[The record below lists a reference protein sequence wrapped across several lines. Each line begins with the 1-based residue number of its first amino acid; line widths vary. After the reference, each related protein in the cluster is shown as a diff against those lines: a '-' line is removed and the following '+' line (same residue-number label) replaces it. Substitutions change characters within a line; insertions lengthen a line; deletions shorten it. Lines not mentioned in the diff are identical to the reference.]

1 MLQSLRVWNFAL
13 LEEVAIEFGAGLN
26 ILTGETGAGKSI
38 LIDALGAILGQ
49 RVSADTIRS
58 GADALRVEAVFS
70 LDEND
75 AGLRT
80 LLAEQEVECED
91 DLIILRKVART
102 GKGAIL
108 VNGSHV
114 TLTFLKKIASHL
126 VDIHGQNENLAL
138 LREDA
143 QRHLLEGGDSDLRAH
158 LDAYAAVYA
167 DWKEKTRIR
176 EDRAEEIEGIGERLD
191 LLRWQEKEIAEA
203 ELEEGEDEELEAEI
217 RRLSHAER
225 LVEHAAE
232 ANNLLSE
239 DGEEGAAVLSALAR
253 VTHALDEIAR
263 YDDGL
268 ANAQTMIEEA
278 YISLQEASYEVHD
291 YLDSIEADPARLDK
305 IQMRMDVIDRLKK
318 KYGGTISAVLERL
331 VSIRRELES
340 VDNYDVDMDQ
350 LDKEIAVL
358 YERLKKLASTLT
370 KRRQEVGRQL
380 SEDIARE
387 LQSLGM
393 PKARFRIVVSPEEK
407 YTSRGAD
414 SLSMLFSA
422 NVGEAEKP
430 IEKIASGGELSRIAL
445 AIKSIVAAR
454 DTGGASMVFDE
465 IDTGI
470 GGRTAQMV
478 AERIAFVAHYK
489 QVLCITHLPQ
499 IACMAD
505 EHLYIAK
512 CVKGD
517 STVTQVQ
524 TLAADERVREIARMA
539 SGDDVTE
546 AALANAREMLAGA
559 GKKKAAFQKSG
570 KEISERLSPLR
581 PCRKSS
587 VQSRGTDRPV
597 RK

>member
-13 LEEVAIEFGAGLN
+13 LEEVTVEFGAGLN

-49 RVSADTIRS
+49 RISSDAIRS

-70 LDEND
+70 LDESD
-75 AGLRT
+75 EGLRS
-80 LLAEQEVECED
+80 LLAEQEIECED
-91 DLIILRKVART
+91 ELIILRKIART
-102 GKGAIL
+102 GKGSIL

-114 TLTFLKKIASHL
+114 TLTFLKKLAPHL

-143 QRHLLEGGDSDLRAH
+143 QRSLLEGGDSDLRVR
-158 LDAYAAVYA
+158 LTAYAEVYA
-167 DWKEKTRIR
+167 DWKEKMRLR
-176 EDRAEEIEGIGERLD
+176 EERAEEIEDIGERLD
-191 LLRWQEKEIAEA
+191 MLRWQEKEIAEA
-203 ELEEGEDEELEAEI
+203 ELCEGEDEELEAEI

-225 LVEHAAE
+225 LVENAAE
-232 ANNLLSE
+232 ASDLLSE
-239 DGEEGAAVLSALAR
+239 DTEEGLAVLSALAR

-278 YISLQEASYEVHD
+278 YISLQEASYEVRD
-291 YLDSIEADPARLDK
+291 YLDGIDADPARPDR
-305 IQMRMDVIDRLKK
+305 IQTRMDVLDHLKK
-318 KYGGTISAVLERL
+318 KYGGTISAVLDRL
-331 VSIRRELES
+331 SSVRRELES
-340 VDNYDVDMDQ
+340 VDSFDMDMAQ
-350 LDKEIAVL
+350 LDKDIAAL
-358 YERLKKLASTLT
+358 YKQMKAMARALT
-370 KRRQEVGRQL
+370 QRRQKVGTAL
-380 SEDIARE
+380 SEDIVRE
-387 LQSLGM
+387 LQGLGM
-393 PKARFRIVVSPEEK
+393 EKARFRIVVTPEEK

-414 SLSMLFSA
+414 SLAMLFSA
-422 NVGEAEKP
+422 NVGEEEKP
-430 IEKIASGGELSRIAL
+430 LEKIASGGELSRIAL

-454 DTGGASMVFDE
+454 DTGGTSMVFDE

-505 EHLYIAK
+505 NHLYIAK
-512 CVKGD
+512 RVKGD
-517 STVTQVQ
+517 ATVTQV
-524 TLAADERVREIARMA
+524 TPLSEEERVREIARMA

-546 AALANAREMLAGA
+546 AALANAREMLAA
-559 GKKKAAFQKSG
+559 AEKKKSGFQK
-570 KEISERLSPLR
+570 
-581 PCRKSS
+581 KSK
-587 VQSRGTDRPV
+587 T
-597 RK
+597 KN

>member
-13 LEEVAIEFGAGLN
+13 LEEVFVEFGAGLN

-49 RVSADTIRS
+49 RVSSDAIRS

-70 LDEND
+70 LDESD
-75 AGLRT
+75 AELCAM
-80 LLAEQEVECED
+80 LAEQEIECED
-91 DLIILRKVART
+91 ELIILRKIART
-102 GKGAIL
+102 GKGSIL

-114 TLTFLKKIASHL
+114 TLTFLKKIAPYL

-143 QRHLLEGGDSDLRAH
+143 QRNLLEGGDSDLRTRLA
-158 LDAYAAVYA
+158 AYTKVYA
-167 DWKEKTRIR
+167 DWKEKTRLR
-176 EDRAEEIEGIGERLD
+176 EERTEEIEGIGERLD

-203 ELEEGEDEELEAEI
+203 ELTVGEDEELETEI

-225 LVEHAAE
+225 LVENAAE
-232 ANNLLSE
+232 AASLLSE
-239 DGEEGAAVLSALAR
+239 DGEEGIAVLSALAR
-253 VTHALDEIAR
+253 VTHALDEVAR
-263 YDDGL
+263 YDDAL
-268 ANAQTMIEEA
+268 ANAHNMIEEA
-278 YISLQEASYEVHD
+278 YISLQEASYEVRD
-291 YLDSIEADPARLDK
+291 YLDGIDADPARLDR
-305 IQMRMDVIDRLKK
+305 IQTRMDVIDRLKK
-318 KYGGTISAVLERL
+318 KYGGTIPAVLERL
-331 VSIRRELES
+331 SSVRGELES
-340 VDNYDVDMDQ
+340 LDNYDVDMAQ
-350 LDKEIAVL
+350 LDKEIGTL
-358 YERLKKLASTLT
+358 HKQLKNLAAELT
-370 KRRQEVGRQL
+370 ARRQEVGAAL
-380 SEDIARE
+380 STDIARE
-387 LQSLGM
+387 LQGLGM
-393 PKARFRIVVSPEEK
+393 AKARFRIVVTPAEK

-414 SLSMLFSA
+414 SLAMLFSA

-430 IEKIASGGELSRIAL
+430 LEKIASGGELSRIAL

-454 DTGGASMVFDE
+454 DTGGTSMVFDE

-505 EHLYIAK
+505 NHLYIAK
-512 CVKGD
+512 RVKGD
-517 STVTQVQ
+517 ATVTQV
-524 TLAADERVREIARMA
+524 TALSDEERVREIARMA

-559 GKKKAAFQKSG
+559 EKKKTDFPKKS
-570 KEISERLSPLR
+570 KT
-581 PCRKSS
+581 KN
-587 VQSRGTDRPV
+587 
-597 RK
+597 

>member
-13 LEEVAIEFGAGLN
+13 LEEVTVEFGGGLN

-49 RVSADTIRS
+49 RISSDAIRS

-70 LDEND
+70 LDESD
-75 AGLRT
+75 EGLRS
-80 LLAEQEVECED
+80 LLAEQEIECED
-91 DLIILRKVART
+91 ELIILRKVART
-102 GKGAIL
+102 GKGSIL

-114 TLTFLKKIASHL
+114 TLTFLKKLAPHL

-143 QRHLLEGGDSDLRAH
+143 QRSLLEGGDSDLRVR
-158 LDAYAAVYA
+158 LTAYAEVYA
-167 DWKEKTRIR
+167 DWKEKMRLR
-176 EDRAEEIEGIGERLD
+176 EERAEEIEDIGERLD
-191 LLRWQEKEIAEA
+191 MLRWQEKEIAEA
-203 ELEEGEDEELEAEI
+203 ELCEGEDEELEAEI

-225 LVEHAAE
+225 LVENAAE
-232 ANNLLSE
+232 ASDLLSE
-239 DGEEGAAVLSALAR
+239 DTEEGLAVLSALAR

-278 YISLQEASYEVHD
+278 YISLQEASYEVRD
-291 YLDSIEADPARLDK
+291 YLDGIDADPARLDR
-305 IQMRMDVIDRLKK
+305 IQTRMDVLDHLKK
-318 KYGGTISAVLERL
+318 KYGGTISAVLDRL
-331 VSIRRELES
+331 SSVRRELES
-340 VDNYDVDMDQ
+340 VDSFDMDMAQ
-350 LDKEIAVL
+350 LDKDIAAL
-358 YERLKKLASTLT
+358 YKQMKAMARALT
-370 KRRQEVGRQL
+370 QRRQKVGTAL
-380 SEDIARE
+380 SEDIVRE
-387 LQSLGM
+387 MQGLGM
-393 PKARFRIVVSPEEK
+393 EKARFRIVVTPGEK

-414 SLSMLFSA
+414 SLAMLFSA
-422 NVGEAEKP
+422 NVGEEEKP
-430 IEKIASGGELSRIAL
+430 LEKIASGGELSRIAL

-454 DTGGASMVFDE
+454 DTGGTSMVFDE

-512 CVKGD
+512 SVKGD
-517 STVTQVQ
+517 ATVTQVEA
-524 TLAADERVREIARMA
+524 LSADERVREIARMA

-546 AALANAREMLAGA
+546 AALANAREMLAVA
-559 GKKKAAFQKSG
+559 QQKKATFQKNT
-570 KEISERLSPLR
+570 KV
-581 PCRKSS
+581 K
-587 VQSRGTDRPV
+587 
-597 RK
+597 K

>member
-13 LEEVAIEFGAGLN
+13 LEEVTVEFGGGLN

-49 RVSADTIRS
+49 RISSDAIRS

-70 LDEND
+70 LDESD
-75 AGLRT
+75 EGLCS
-80 LLAEQEVECED
+80 LLAEQEIECED
-91 DLIILRKVART
+91 ELIILRKVART
-102 GKGAIL
+102 GKGSIL

-114 TLTFLKKIASHL
+114 TLTFLKKLAPHL

-143 QRHLLEGGDSDLRAH
+143 QRSLLEGGDSDLRVR
-158 LDAYAAVYA
+158 LTAYAEVYA
-167 DWKEKTRIR
+167 DWKEKMRLR
-176 EDRAEEIEGIGERLD
+176 EERAEEIEDIGERLD
-191 LLRWQEKEIAEA
+191 MLRWQEKEIAEA
-203 ELEEGEDEELEAEI
+203 ELCEGEDEELEAEI

-225 LVEHAAE
+225 LVENAAE
-232 ANNLLSE
+232 ASDLLSE
-239 DGEEGAAVLSALAR
+239 DTEEGLAVLSTLAR

-278 YISLQEASYEVHD
+278 YISLQEASYEVRD
-291 YLDSIEADPARLDK
+291 YLDGIDADPVRLDR
-305 IQMRMDVIDRLKK
+305 IQTRMDVLDHLKK
-318 KYGGTISAVLERL
+318 KYGGTISAVLDRL
-331 VSIRRELES
+331 SSVRRELES
-340 VDNYDVDMDQ
+340 VDSFDMDMAQ
-350 LDKEIAVL
+350 LDKDIAAL
-358 YERLKKLASTLT
+358 YKQMKAMARALT
-370 KRRQEVGRQL
+370 QRRQKVGMAL
-380 SEDIARE
+380 SEDIVRE
-387 LQSLGM
+387 LQGLGM
-393 PKARFRIVVSPEEK
+393 EKARFRIVVTPEEK

-414 SLSMLFSA
+414 SLAMLFSA
-422 NVGEAEKP
+422 NVGEEEKP
-430 IEKIASGGELSRIAL
+430 LEKIASGGELSRIAL

-454 DTGGASMVFDE
+454 DTGGTSMVFDE
-465 IDTGI
+465 IDAGI

-512 CVKGD
+512 SVKGD
-517 STVTQVQ
+517 ATVTQVEA
-524 TLAADERVREIARMA
+524 LSADERVREIARMA

-546 AALANAREMLAGA
+546 AALANAREMLAVA
-559 GKKKAAFQKSG
+559 QQKKATFQKNT
-570 KEISERLSPLR
+570 KT
-581 PCRKSS
+581 K
-587 VQSRGTDRPV
+587 
-597 RK
+597 K

>member
-13 LEEVAIEFGAGLN
+13 LEEVAVTFGAGLN

-49 RVSADTIRS
+49 RISADAIRS
-58 GADALRVEAVFS
+58 GCDALRVEAVFS
-70 LDEND
+70 CEESDVE
-75 AGLRT
+75 LRA
-80 LLAEQEVECED
+80 LLAEQEIEEED
-91 DLIILRKVART
+91 ELIILRKVART
-102 GKGAIL
+102 GKGSIL

-114 TLTFLKKIASHL
+114 TLTFLKKLAPYL

-143 QRHLLEGGDSDLRAH
+143 QRSLLEGGDSELSARLA
-158 LDAYAAVYA
+158 AYTAVYA
-167 DWKEKTRIR
+167 DWREKTRMR
-176 EDRAEEIEGIGERLD
+176 EERAEEIEGIGERLD

-203 ELEEGEDEELEAEI
+203 EPVEGEDEELEAEI

-225 LVEHAAE
+225 LVENAAE
-232 ANNLLSE
+232 AVNLLSE
-239 DGEEGAAVLSALAR
+239 DGEEGIAVLSALAR
-253 VTHALDEIAR
+253 ITHALDEIAR

-278 YISLQEASYEVHD
+278 YISLQEASYEVRD
-291 YLDSIEADPARLDK
+291 YLDSIDADPARLDK
-305 IQMRMDVIDRLKK
+305 IQTRMDVLDRLKK
-318 KYGGTISAVLERL
+318 KYGGTIPSVLERFA
-331 VSIRRELES
+331 SIRKELES
-340 VDNYDVDMDQ
+340 IDNYDVDMEQ
-350 LDKEIAVL
+350 LNKEIAAL
-358 YERLKKLASTLT
+358 HERLKELAAELT
-370 KRRQEVGRQL
+370 ARRQEVGAVL
-380 SEDIARE
+380 SADIERE
-387 LQSLGM
+387 LQGLGM
-393 PKARFRIVVSPEEK
+393 EKARFHIVVTPEEK

-422 NVGEAEKP
+422 NVGEEEKP
-430 IEKIASGGELSRIAL
+430 LEKIASGGELSRIAL
-445 AIKSIVAAR
+445 AVKAIVAAR
-454 DTGGASMVFDE
+454 DTGGTSMVFDE

-512 CVKGD
+512 SVKGD
-517 STVTQVQ
+517 TTVTQV
-524 TLAADERVREIARMA
+524 TPLSDEERVREIARMA

-546 AALANAREMLAGA
+546 AALANAREMLAVA
-559 GKKKAAFQKSG
+559 QKKKAAFQKKKKAG
-570 KEISERLSPLR
+570 K
-581 PCRKSS
+581 K
-587 VQSRGTDRPV
+587 
-597 RK
+597 

>member
-13 LEEVAIEFGAGLN
+13 LEEVAVEFGAGLN

-49 RVSADTIRS
+49 RISSDAIRS
-58 GADALRVEAVFS
+58 GCDALRVEAVFS
-70 LDEND
+70 CEGD
-75 AGLRT
+75 AALAA
-80 LLAEQEVECED
+80 LLAEQEIEYED
-91 DLIILRKVART
+91 ELIILRKVART
-102 GKGAIL
+102 GKGSIL

-114 TLTFLKKIASHL
+114 TLTFLKKLAPHL

-143 QRHLLEGGDSDLRAH
+143 QRSLLEGGDEELQKLLAD
-158 LDAYAAVYA
+158 YAEVYEG
-167 DWKEKTRIR
+167 WREKTRLR
-176 EDRAEEIEGIGERLD
+176 EERAEEIENIGERLD

-203 ELEEGEDEELEAEI
+203 ELSAGEDEELEAEI
-217 RRLSHAER
+217 RRLSHSER
-225 LVEHAAE
+225 LVENAGE
-232 ANNLLSE
+232 ASNLLSE
-239 DGEEGAAVLSALAR
+239 DGEEGISVLSALSR
-253 VTHALDEIAR
+253 ITGALDEIAR

-268 ANAQTMIEEA
+268 SNAQTMIEEA
-278 YISLQEASYEVHD
+278 YISLQEASYEVRD
-291 YLDSIEADPARLDK
+291 YLDAIDADPARLDR
-305 IQMRMDVIDRLKK
+305 IQTRMDVIDRLKK
-318 KYGGTISAVLERL
+318 KYGGSIAAVLERL
-331 VSIRRELES
+331 ASVRSELES
-340 VDNYDVDMDQ
+340 IDNYDTDMVQ
-350 LDKEIAVL
+350 LDREIAAL
-358 YERLKKLASTLT
+358 CKRLGETAKALT
-370 KRRQEVGRQL
+370 ARRQEVGTVL
-380 SEDIARE
+380 SAEIERE
-387 LQSLGM
+387 LEGLGM
-393 PKARFRIVVSPEEK
+393 PKARFRIVVTPEEK

-454 DTGGASMVFDE
+454 DTGGTSMVFDE

-505 EHLYIAK
+505 AHLYIAK
-512 CVKGD
+512 SVKGD
-517 STVTQVQ
+517 STVTQVEA
-524 TLAADERVREIARMA
+524 LSADECVREIARMA

-559 GKKKAAFQKSG
+559 GKKKQVFQK
-570 KEISERLSPLR
+570 KAKR
-581 PCRKSS
+581 
-587 VQSRGTDRPV
+587 
-597 RK
+597 

>member
-13 LEEVAIEFGAGLN
+13 LEEVAVEFGAGLN

-49 RVSADTIRS
+49 RVSSDAIRS

-75 AGLRT
+75 AELCA
-80 LLAEQEVECED
+80 LLAEQEIECED
-91 DLIILRKVART
+91 ELIVMRKIART
-102 GKGAIL
+102 GKGSIL

-114 TLTFLKKIASHL
+114 TLTFLKKIAPYL

-138 LREDA
+138 LRENA
-143 QRHLLEGGDSDLRAH
+143 QRNLLEGGDSDLRTRLA
-158 LDAYAAVYA
+158 AYAQVYA
-167 DWKEKTRIR
+167 DWKEKTRLR
-176 EDRAEEIEGIGERLD
+176 EERAEEIEDIGERLE

-203 ELEEGEDEELEAEI
+203 ELTVGEDEELETEI

-225 LVEHAAE
+225 LVENAAE
-232 ANNLLSE
+232 AVNLLSE
-239 DGEEGAAVLSALAR
+239 DGEEGIAVLSALAR
-253 VTHALDEIAR
+253 VTHALDEVAR

-268 ANAQTMIEEA
+268 TNAQTMIEEA
-278 YISLQEASYEVHD
+278 YISLQEASYEVRD
-291 YLDSIEADPARLDK
+291 YLDSIDVDPSRLDQM
-305 IQMRMDVIDRLKK
+305 QMRMDVLDRLKK
-318 KYGGTISAVLERL
+318 KYGGSIPAVLERL
-331 VSIRRELES
+331 SCIRRELES
-340 VDNYDVDMDQ
+340 IDNYDVDMEQ

-358 YERLKKLASTLT
+358 HDQLKTCAAELT
-370 KRRQEVGRQL
+370 ARRQEVGAVL
-380 SEDIARE
+380 STDIARE
-387 LQSLGM
+387 LQGLGM
-393 PKARFRIVVSPEEK
+393 AKARFRIVVTPEEK

-414 SLSMLFSA
+414 SLAMLFSA
-422 NVGEAEKP
+422 NVGEEEKP
-430 IEKIASGGELSRIAL
+430 LEKISSGGELSRIAL

-454 DTGGASMVFDE
+454 DTGGTSMVFDE

-489 QVLCITHLPQ
+489 QVLCLTHLPQ

-505 EHLYIAK
+505 NHLYIAK
-512 CVKGD
+512 RVKGD
-517 STVTQVQ
+517 ATVTQV
-524 TLAADERVREIARMA
+524 TALSDEERVREIARMA

-559 GKKKAAFQKSG
+559 EKKKTDFPKKS
-570 KEISERLSPLR
+570 KT
-581 PCRKSS
+581 KN
-587 VQSRGTDRPV
+587 
-597 RK
+597 

>member
-13 LEEVAIEFGAGLN
+13 LEEVTVEFGAGLN

-49 RVSADTIRS
+49 RISSDTIRS

-70 LDEND
+70 LDESD
-75 AGLRT
+75 EGLRS
-80 LLAEQEVECED
+80 LLAEQEIECED
-91 DLIILRKVART
+91 ELIILRKVTRT
-102 GKGAIL
+102 GKGSIL

-114 TLTFLKKIASHL
+114 TLTFLKKLAPHL

-143 QRHLLEGGDSDLRAH
+143 QRSLLEGGDSDLRAR
-158 LDAYAAVYA
+158 LTAYAEVYV
-167 DWKEKTRIR
+167 DWKEKMRLR
-176 EDRAEEIEGIGERLD
+176 AERAEEIEDIGERLD
-191 LLRWQEKEIAEA
+191 MLRWQEKEIAEA
-203 ELEEGEDEELEAEI
+203 ELCEGEDEALEAEI

-225 LVEHAAE
+225 LVENAAE
-232 ANNLLSE
+232 ASDLLSE
-239 DGEEGAAVLSALAR
+239 DTEEGPAVLSALAR

-278 YISLQEASYEVHD
+278 YISLQEASYEVRD
-291 YLDSIEADPARLDK
+291 YLDGIDADPARLDR
-305 IQMRMDVIDRLKK
+305 IQTRMDVLDHLKK
-318 KYGGTISAVLERL
+318 KYGGTIPAVLDRL
-331 VSIRRELES
+331 SSVRRELES
-340 VDNYDVDMDQ
+340 VDSFDMDMAQ
-350 LDKEIAVL
+350 LDKDIAAL
-358 YERLKKLASTLT
+358 YKQLKAMARALT
-370 KRRQEVGRQL
+370 QRRQKVGTAL
-380 SEDIARE
+380 SEDIMRE
-387 LQSLGM
+387 LQGLGM
-393 PKARFRIVVSPEEK
+393 EKVRFRIVVTPEEK

-414 SLSMLFSA
+414 SLTMLFSA
-422 NVGEAEKP
+422 NVGEEEKP
-430 IEKIASGGELSRIAL
+430 LEKIASGGELSRIAL

-454 DTGGASMVFDE
+454 DTGGTSMVFDE

-512 CVKGD
+512 SVKGD
-517 STVTQVQ
+517 ATVTQVEA
-524 TLAADERVREIARMA
+524 LSADERVREIARMA

-559 GKKKAAFQKSG
+559 EKKKAGFQK
-570 KEISERLSPLR
+570 
-581 PCRKSS
+581 KSK
-587 VQSRGTDRPV
+587 T
-597 RK
+597 KN

>member
-13 LEEVAIEFGAGLN
+13 LEEVAVEFGAGLN

-49 RVSADTIRS
+49 RISSDVIRN
-58 GADALRVEAVFS
+58 GCDALRVEAVFAC
-70 LDEND
+70 EGD
-75 AGLRT
+75 AALAA
-80 LLAEQEVECED
+80 LLAEQEIEYED
-91 DLIILRKVART
+91 ELIILRKVART
-102 GKGAIL
+102 GKGSIL

-114 TLTFLKKIASHL
+114 TLTFLKKLAPHL

-143 QRHLLEGGDSDLRAH
+143 QRSLLEGGDEELQKLLAD
-158 LDAYAAVYA
+158 YAEVYEG
-167 DWKEKTRIR
+167 WREKTRLR
-176 EDRAEEIEGIGERLD
+176 EERVEEIENIGERLD

-203 ELEEGEDEELEAEI
+203 ELSAGEDEELEAEI
-217 RRLSHAER
+217 RRLSHSER
-225 LVEHAAE
+225 LVENAGE
-232 ANNLLSE
+232 ASNLLSE
-239 DGEEGAAVLSALAR
+239 DGEEGISVLSALSR
-253 VTHALDEIAR
+253 ITGALDEIAR

-268 ANAQTMIEEA
+268 SNAQTMIEEA
-278 YISLQEASYEVHD
+278 YISLQEASYEVRD
-291 YLDSIEADPARLDK
+291 YLDAIDADPARLDR
-305 IQMRMDVIDRLKK
+305 IQTRMDVIDRLKK
-318 KYGGTISAVLERL
+318 KYGGSIAAVLERL
-331 VSIRRELES
+331 AFIRSELES
-340 VDNYDVDMDQ
+340 IDNYDTDMVQ
-350 LDKEIAVL
+350 LDRDIAAL
-358 YERLKKLASTLT
+358 CKRLGETAKALT
-370 KRRQEVGRQL
+370 VRRQEVGTVL
-380 SEDIARE
+380 SAEIERE
-387 LQSLGM
+387 LEGLGM
-393 PKARFRIVVSPEEK
+393 PKARFRIVVTPEEK

-454 DTGGASMVFDE
+454 DTGGTSMVFDE

-505 EHLYIAK
+505 AHLYIAK
-512 CVKGD
+512 SVKGD
-517 STVTQVQ
+517 STVTQVEA
-524 TLAADERVREIARMA
+524 LSADERVREIARMA

-559 GKKKAAFQKSG
+559 QQKKTAFQKKKAK
-570 KEISERLSPLR
+570 K
-581 PCRKSS
+581 
-587 VQSRGTDRPV
+587 
-597 RK
+597 

>member
-13 LEEVAIEFGAGLN
+13 LEEVSVTFGAGLN

-49 RVSADTIRS
+49 RISTDAIRS

-70 LDEND
+70 LDESD
-75 AGLRT
+75 EALCSM
-80 LLAEQEVECED
+80 LSAQEIECED
-91 DLIILRKVART
+91 ELIILRKVART
-102 GKGAIL
+102 GKGSIL
-108 VNGSHV
+108 VNGSRV
-114 TLTFLKKIASHL
+114 TLTFLKKLAPYL

-143 QRHLLEGGDSDLRAH
+143 QRSLLEGGDSELRTQLA
-158 LDAYAAVYA
+158 AYAAVYT
-167 DWKEKTRIR
+167 DWKEKTRTR
-176 EDRAEEIEGIGERLD
+176 EERAEAIADLGERVD
-191 LLRWQEKEIAEA
+191 MLRWQEKEITEA
-203 ELEEGEDEELEAEI
+203 ELSEGEDEELETEI

-225 LVEHAAE
+225 LVENAAE
-232 ANNLLSE
+232 AGNLLSE
-239 DGEEGAAVLSALAR
+239 DGEEGLAVLSALAR
-253 VTHALDEIAR
+253 ITHALDEIAR

-278 YISLQEASYEVHD
+278 YISLQEASYEVRD
-291 YLDSIEADPARLDK
+291 YLDSIDADPARLDK
-305 IQMRMDVIDRLKK
+305 IQTRMDVIDRLKK
-318 KYGGTISAVLERL
+318 KYGGTIPAVLDRL
-331 VSIRRELES
+331 ASVRRELES
-340 VDNYDVDMDQ
+340 IDNYDADMEQ
-350 LDKEIAVL
+350 LDKEIAAL
-358 YERLKKLASTLT
+358 CKRLKELAAHLT
-370 KRRQEVGRQL
+370 ARRQEVGAEL
-380 SEDIARE
+380 SKDIARE
-387 LQSLGM
+387 LQGLGM
-393 PKARFRIVVSPEEK
+393 AKARFRIVVTPEEK

-422 NVGEAEKP
+422 NVGEEEKP
-430 IEKIASGGELSRIAL
+430 LEKIASGGELSRIAL

-505 EHLYIAK
+505 AHLYIAK
-512 CVKGD
+512 SVKGEA
-517 STVTQVQ
+517 TVTQV
-524 TLAADERVREIARMA
+524 TALSEAERVREIARMA

-546 AALANAREMLAGA
+546 AALANAREMLEGA
-559 GKKKAAFQKSG
+559 AKKKAAFQK
-570 KEISERLSPLR
+570 KKNPA
-581 PCRKSS
+581 K
-587 VQSRGTDRPV
+587 Q
-597 RK
+597 

>member
-13 LEEVAIEFGAGLN
+13 LEEVSVAFGAGLN

-49 RVSADTIRS
+49 RVSSDAIRS

-70 LDEND
+70 LEACDVE
-75 AGLRT
+75 LRT
-80 LLAEQEVECED
+80 LLTEQEIEEED
-91 DLIILRKVART
+91 ELIILRKVTRT

-108 VNGSHV
+108 VNGCHV
-114 TLTFLKKIASHL
+114 TLTFLKKLAPYL

-143 QRHLLEGGDSDLRAH
+143 QRNLLEGEDSDLRTRLAE
-158 LDAYAAVYA
+158 YTQVYE

-176 EDRAEEIEGIGERLD
+176 EERTEEIDDIGERLE

-203 ELEEGEDEELEAEI
+203 EPVEGEDEELETEI

-232 ANNLLSE
+232 AGNLLSE
-239 DGEEGAAVLSALAR
+239 DGEEGLAVLSALAR
-253 VTHALDEIAR
+253 ITHALDEIAR
-263 YDDGL
+263 YDDTL

-278 YISLQEASYEVHD
+278 YISLQEASYEVRD
-291 YLDSIEADPARLDK
+291 YLDSIDADPSRLD
-305 IQMRMDVIDRLKK
+305 QMQTRMDVLDRLKK
-318 KYGGTISAVLERL
+318 KYGGTIPSVLERFA
-331 VSIRRELES
+331 SIRKELES
-340 VDNYDVDMDQ
+340 IDNYDVDMEQ
-350 LDKEIAVL
+350 LKTCAAE
-358 YERLKKLASTLT
+358 LT
-370 KRRQEVGRQL
+370 TRRQEVGAAL
-380 SEDIARE
+380 STDIARE
-387 LQSLGM
+387 LQGLGM
-393 PKARFRIVVSPEEK
+393 EKARFHIVVTPEEK

-422 NVGEAEKP
+422 NVGEEEKP
-430 IEKIASGGELSRIAL
+430 LEKIASGGELSRIAL

-454 DTGGASMVFDE
+454 DTGGTSMVFDE

-512 CVKGD
+512 SVKGD
-517 STVTQVQ
+517 TTVTQV
-524 TLAADERVREIARMA
+524 TALSDEERVREIARMA

-559 GKKKAAFQKSG
+559 GKKKAAFQK
-570 KEISERLSPLR
+570 K
-581 PCRKSS
+581 K
-587 VQSRGTDRPV
+587 
-597 RK
+597 KAAKK

>member
-13 LEEVAIEFGAGLN
+13 LEEVSVTFGAGLN

-49 RVSADTIRS
+49 RISTDAIRS

-70 LDEND
+70 LDESD
-75 AGLRT
+75 EALCSM
-80 LLAEQEVECED
+80 LSAQEIECED
-91 DLIILRKVART
+91 ELIILRKVART
-102 GKGAIL
+102 GKGSIL
-108 VNGSHV
+108 VNGSRV
-114 TLTFLKKIASHL
+114 TLTFLKKLAPYL

-143 QRHLLEGGDSDLRAH
+143 QRSLLEGGDSELRTQ
-158 LDAYAAVYA
+158 LVAYAAVYT
-167 DWKEKTRIR
+167 DWKEKTRTR
-176 EDRAEEIEGIGERLD
+176 EERAEAIADLGERVD
-191 LLRWQEKEIAEA
+191 MLRWQEKEIAEA
-203 ELEEGEDEELEAEI
+203 ELSEGEDEELETEI

-225 LVEHAAE
+225 LVENAAE
-232 ANNLLSE
+232 AGNLLSE
-239 DGEEGAAVLSALAR
+239 DGEAGLSVLSALAR
-253 VTHALDEIAR
+253 ITHALDEIAR

-278 YISLQEASYEVHD
+278 YISLQEASYEVCD
-291 YLDSIEADPARLDK
+291 YLDSIDADPARLDK
-305 IQMRMDVIDRLKK
+305 IQTRMDVIDRLKK
-318 KYGGTISAVLERL
+318 KYGGTIPAVLDRL
-331 VSIRRELES
+331 ASVRRELES
-340 VDNYDVDMDQ
+340 IDNYDADMEQ
-350 LDKEIAVL
+350 LDKEITAL
-358 YERLKKLASTLT
+358 CKRLKELAAHLT
-370 KRRQEVGRQL
+370 ARRQEVGAEL
-380 SEDIARE
+380 SKDIARE
-387 LQSLGM
+387 LQGLGM
-393 PKARFRIVVSPEEK
+393 AKARFRIVVTPEEK

-422 NVGEAEKP
+422 NVGEEEKP
-430 IEKIASGGELSRIAL
+430 LEKVASGGELSRIAL

-505 EHLYIAK
+505 AHLYIAK
-512 CVKGD
+512 SVKGEA
-517 STVTQVQ
+517 TVTQV
-524 TLAADERVREIARMA
+524 TALSEAERVREIARMA

-546 AALANAREMLAGA
+546 AALANAREMLEAA
-559 GKKKAAFQKSG
+559 GKKKAAFQK
-570 KEISERLSPLR
+570 KKNPA
-581 PCRKSS
+581 K
-587 VQSRGTDRPV
+587 Q
-597 RK
+597 

>member
-13 LEEVAIEFGAGLN
+13 LEEVSVTFGAGLN

-49 RVSADTIRS
+49 RISTDAIRS

-70 LDEND
+70 LDESD
-75 AGLRT
+75 EALCSM
-80 LLAEQEVECED
+80 LSAQEIECED
-91 DLIILRKVART
+91 ELIILRKVART
-102 GKGAIL
+102 GKGSIL
-108 VNGSHV
+108 VNGSRV
-114 TLTFLKKIASHL
+114 TLTFLKKLAPYL

-143 QRHLLEGGDSDLRAH
+143 QRSLLEGGDSELRTQLA
-158 LDAYAAVYA
+158 AYAAVYT
-167 DWKEKTRIR
+167 DWKEKTRTR
-176 EDRAEEIEGIGERLD
+176 EERAEAIADLGERVD
-191 LLRWQEKEIAEA
+191 MLRWQEKEIAEA
-203 ELEEGEDEELEAEI
+203 ELSEGEDEELETEI

-225 LVEHAAE
+225 LVENAAE
-232 ANNLLSE
+232 AGNLLSE
-239 DGEEGAAVLSALAR
+239 DGEEGLAVLSALAR
-253 VTHALDEIAR
+253 ITHALDEIAR

-278 YISLQEASYEVHD
+278 YISLQEASYEVRD
-291 YLDSIEADPARLDK
+291 YLDSIDADPARLDK
-305 IQMRMDVIDRLKK
+305 IQTRMDVIDRLKK
-318 KYGGTISAVLERL
+318 KYGGTIPAVLDRL
-331 VSIRRELES
+331 ASVRRELES
-340 VDNYDVDMDQ
+340 IDNYDADMEQ
-350 LDKEIAVL
+350 LDKEIAAL
-358 YERLKKLASTLT
+358 CKRLKELAAHLT
-370 KRRQEVGRQL
+370 ARRQEVGAEL
-380 SEDIARE
+380 SKDIARE
-387 LQSLGM
+387 LQGLGM
-393 PKARFRIVVSPEEK
+393 AKARFRIVVTPEEK

-422 NVGEAEKP
+422 NVGEEEKP
-430 IEKIASGGELSRIAL
+430 LEKVASGGELSRIAL

-505 EHLYIAK
+505 AHLYIAK
-512 CVKGD
+512 SVKGEA
-517 STVTQVQ
+517 TVTQV
-524 TLAADERVREIARMA
+524 TALSEAERVREIARMA

-546 AALANAREMLAGA
+546 AALANAREMLEAA
-559 GKKKAAFQKSG
+559 GKKKAAFQK
-570 KEISERLSPLR
+570 KKNPA
-581 PCRKSS
+581 K
-587 VQSRGTDRPV
+587 Q
-597 RK
+597 

>member
-13 LEEVAIEFGAGLN
+13 LEEVAVEFGAGLN

-49 RVSADTIRS
+49 RVSSDAIRS

-70 LDEND
+70 LDESD
-75 AGLRT
+75 AELCA
-80 LLAEQEVECED
+80 LLAEQEIECED
-91 DLIILRKVART
+91 ELIVLRKIART

-114 TLTFLKKIASHL
+114 TLTFLKKIAPYL

-143 QRHLLEGGDSDLRAH
+143 QRNLLEGGDSDLRTRLA
-158 LDAYAAVYA
+158 AYAQVYA
-167 DWKEKTRIR
+167 DWKEKTRLR
-176 EDRAEEIEGIGERLD
+176 EERAEEIEDIGERLE

-203 ELEEGEDEELEAEI
+203 ELTVGEDEELETEI

-225 LVEHAAE
+225 LVENAAE
-232 ANNLLSE
+232 AANLLSE
-239 DGEEGAAVLSALAR
+239 DGEEGLAVLSALAR
-253 VTHALDEIAR
+253 VTHALDEVAR
-263 YDDGL
+263 YDDAL
-268 ANAQTMIEEA
+268 ANAQSMIEEA
-278 YISLQEASYEVHD
+278 YISLQEASYEVRD
-291 YLDSIEADPARLDK
+291 YLDGIDADPARLDR
-305 IQMRMDVIDRLKK
+305 IQTRMDVIDRLKK
-318 KYGGTISAVLERL
+318 KYGGTIPAVLERL
-331 VSIRRELES
+331 SSVRSELES
-340 VDNYDVDMDQ
+340 VDNYDMDMAQ
-350 LDKEIAVL
+350 LDKEIGVL
-358 YERLKKLASTLT
+358 RKQLKNLAAELT
-370 KRRQEVGRQL
+370 ARRQEVGAAL
-380 SEDIARE
+380 SADIARE
-387 LQSLGM
+387 LQGLGM
-393 PKARFRIVVSPEEK
+393 AKARFRIVVTPAEK

-414 SLSMLFSA
+414 SLAMLFSA
-422 NVGEAEKP
+422 NVGEEEKP
-430 IEKIASGGELSRIAL
+430 LEKIASGGELSRIAL

-454 DTGGASMVFDE
+454 DTGGTSMVFDE

-505 EHLYIAK
+505 NHLYIAK
-512 CVKGD
+512 RVKGD
-517 STVTQVQ
+517 ATVTQV
-524 TLAADERVREIARMA
+524 TPLSEEERVCEIARMA

-559 GKKKAAFQKSG
+559 EKKKTDFPKKS
-570 KEISERLSPLR
+570 KT
-581 PCRKSS
+581 KN
-587 VQSRGTDRPV
+587 
-597 RK
+597 

>member
-13 LEEVAIEFGAGLN
+13 LEEVAVEFGAGLN

-49 RVSADTIRS
+49 RISADAIRS
-58 GADALRVEAVFS
+58 GCDALRVEAVFS
-70 LDEND
+70 LDESD
-75 AGLRT
+75 AELCA
-80 LLAEQEVECED
+80 LLAEQEIECED
-91 DLIILRKVART
+91 ELIILRKVART
-102 GKGAIL
+102 GKGSIL
-108 VNGSHV
+108 VNGCHV
-114 TLTFLKKIASHL
+114 TLTFLKKIAPYL

-143 QRHLLEGGDSDLRAH
+143 QRNLLEGGDSNLRAH
-158 LDAYAAVYA
+158 LTAYAAVYA
-167 DWKEKTRIR
+167 DWKEKTRLR
-176 EDRAEEIEGIGERLD
+176 EERAEEIDDIGERLD

-203 ELEEGEDEELEAEI
+203 EPVEGEDEELEAEI
-217 RRLSHAER
+217 RRLSHSER
-225 LVEHAAE
+225 LVENAAE
-232 ANNLLSE
+232 AVNLLSE
-239 DGEEGAAVLSALAR
+239 DGEEGIAVLSALAH

-268 ANAQTMIEEA
+268 TNAQTMIEEA
-278 YISLQEASYEVHD
+278 YISLQEASYEVRD
-291 YLDSIEADPARLDK
+291 YLDSIDVDPSRLDQM
-305 IQMRMDVIDRLKK
+305 QMRMDVLDRLKK
-318 KYGGTISAVLERL
+318 KYGGTIPSVLERFA
-331 VSIRRELES
+331 SIRKELES
-340 VDNYDVDMDQ
+340 IDNYDVDMEQ

-358 YERLKKLASTLT
+358 HDQLKTCAAELT
-370 KRRQEVGRQL
+370 ARRQEVGAVL
-380 SEDIARE
+380 STDIARE
-387 LQSLGM
+387 LQGLGM
-393 PKARFRIVVSPEEK
+393 AKARFRIVVTPEEK
-407 YTSRGAD
+407 YTSCGAD

-422 NVGEAEKP
+422 NVGEVEKP

-524 TLAADERVREIARMA
+524 TLTADERVREIARMA

-559 GKKKAAFQKSG
+559 GKKKAAFQKAA
-570 KEISERLSPLR
+570 K
-581 PCRKSS
+581 K
-587 VQSRGTDRPV
+587 
-597 RK
+597 